1 MDAVEF
7 PLSARVR
14 RARRWLVV
22 TSAAGAV
29 VAGAAVASVVAD
41 ASGRM
46 SVSRTVQSGLVL
58 VTLFLLPVAWVGVR
72 AVWALRGRAEL
83 FAAASEHRRMASHRP
98 AAGRPPARRAPAHPL
113 WWMLAV
119 LGGLGTLCLGLALPF
134 ALADGAV
141 LAGALL
147 GAGLA
152 ASLTVLVLAVPG
164 IRRADRQGALDRK
177 RRSELWSLP
186 NAVEQPAGCPPPRHR
201 RRGTLR
207 HLSTQPGTGSASSR
221 VSEDGQRAETD
232 HG

>member
-14 RARRWLVV
+14 RARQWLVV

-29 VAGAAVASVVAD
+29 VAGAAVVAVVAD
-41 ASGRM
+41 ASGR
-46 SVSRTVQSGLVL
+46 VPVPRAVQAGLVL
-58 VTLFLLPVAWVGVR
+58 ATLFALPVAWVGVR

-83 FAAASEHRRMASHRP
+83 FAAAQEHRRRRP
-98 AAGRPPARRAPAHPL
+98 TDRQLVDHLRDEHPLTPL

-119 LGGLGTLCLGLALPF
+119 LGGLGTLCLGFALPF

-152 ASLTVLVLAVPG
+152 ASLTALALAVPG
-164 IRRADRQGALDRK
+164 VRRADRQGAQDRK
-177 RRSELWSLP
+177 RRGELWSLP
-186 NAVEQPAGCPPPRHR
+186 SAVEHR
-201 RRGTLR
+201 LTVPL
-207 HLSTQPGTGSASSR
+207 LGTG
-221 VSEDGQRAETD
+221 DGSHLGA
-232 HG
+232 

>member
-14 RARRWLVV
+14 RARRRLVV

-29 VAGAAVASVVAD
+29 LAAAAVASVVAD
-41 ASGRM
+41 ASGG
-46 SVSRTVQSGLVL
+46 VPVPRTVQAVL
-58 VTLFLLPVAWVGVR
+58 VPVTLLVVPVAWVGVR

-83 FAAASEHRRMASHRP
+83 FAAAQAHRRRRP
-98 AAGRPPARRAPAHPL
+98 TDRQLVDHLRDEHPLTPL

-119 LGGLGTLCLGLALPF
+119 LGGLGTLCLGFALPF
-134 ALADGAV
+134 AVADGAV

-152 ASLTVLVLAVPG
+152 ASLTALALAVPG
-164 IRRADRQGALDRK
+164 IRRADRQGAQDRK

-186 NAVEQPAGCPPPRHR
+186 NDVER
-201 RRGTLR
+201 RLA
-207 HLSTQPGTGSASSR
+207 LPLLGTG
-221 VSEDGQRAETD
+221 DGA
-232 HG
+232 HSGA